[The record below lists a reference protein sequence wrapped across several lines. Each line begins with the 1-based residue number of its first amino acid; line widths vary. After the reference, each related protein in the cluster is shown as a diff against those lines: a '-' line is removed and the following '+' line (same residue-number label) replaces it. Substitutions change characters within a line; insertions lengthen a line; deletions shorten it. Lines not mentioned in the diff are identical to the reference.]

1 MEQLLELFGMSKAK
15 PVKTPLAPHLL
26 LSSEQSQSR
35 NSCMLFLM
43 QIFPVISTKG
53 GQLRV
58 MYFGLGMVQ
67 LVGCQSF
74 NRLMNV
80 LGVLST
86 TEAEYMALTE
96 ACKEAVW
103 LQSGM
108 REIGID
114 SKPMDSFC
122 ESMSV
127 LWPRTRFL
135 TRGQSILRFNF
146 ITSVKSLKKAKCR
159 C

>member
-1 MEQLLELFGMSKAK
+1 MVIQYIAK
-15 PVKTPLAPHLL
+15 V
-26 LSSEQSQSR
+26 R
-35 NSCMLFLM
+35 NPCMLFLM
-43 QIFPVISTKG
+43 QILPVISTKG

-58 MYFGLGMVQ
+58 MYFGLRMVQ

-80 LGVLST
+80 LGALST
-86 TEAEYMALTE
+86 TEAEYTALTE

-103 LQSGM
+103 LQSLM

-114 SKPMDSFC
+114 SKPMDFSC
-122 ESMSV
+122 DSMSV
-127 LWPRTRFL
+127 VWPRTRFL

-146 ITSVKSLKKAKCR
+146 ITSVKSLKKARLAKAAVGWGANS
-159 C
+159 

>member
-1 MEQLLELFGMSKAK
+1 
-15 PVKTPLAPHLL
+15 
-26 LSSEQSQSR
+26 
-35 NSCMLFLM
+35 MLFLM
-43 QIFPVISTKG
+43 QILPVISTKG

-80 LGVLST
+80 LGALST

-103 LQSGM
+103 LQSLM

-114 SKPMDSFC
+114 
-122 ESMSV
+122 
-127 LWPRTRFL
+127 
-135 TRGQSILRFNF
+135 
-146 ITSVKSLKKAKCR
+146 
-159 C
+159 